1 MGLEHPPISFVE
13 RRRNHFTTAP
23 RQISVSVNHCGDFSD
38 ELDCNPDHPSSYRCA
53 DSDVSDVFV
62 PVEKLCDGKRDC
74 PYVYLDQFRCK
85 LCLPHEIEC
94 EDGNGCIPMGGGGGL
109 CDGTKHCEDGSDESS
124 YYWQCPMCES
134 DEFECIDGS
143 GCVPKS
149 KKCDRTPNCD
159 DGSDEKYC

>member
-1 MGLEHPPISFVE
+1 MDWVMQLHPLATSTDDSGPRTSDHLIVK

-23 RQISVSVNHCGDFSD
+23 RHISVSVNHCWDFSD

-74 PYVYLDQFRCK
+74 PYVYLDEFRCK

-94 EDGNGCIPMGGGGGL
+94 EDGNGCIPMGGGGAL
-109 CDGTKHCEDGSDESS
+109 
-124 YYWQCPMCES
+124 
-134 DEFECIDGS
+134 
-143 GCVPKS
+143 
-149 KKCDRTPNCD
+149 
-159 DGSDEKYC
+159 